1 MDTLKI
7 NTGEKRLAVSVDGV
21 NGREIVF
28 NPNDVLFIEKL
39 HRLYRVAMEQ
49 AREWDRREPEI
60 SAAIQAIPV
69 DENGVPETVDPAV
82 DPLVEI
88 NRFMRK
94 QIDDLF
100 GAGTS
105 EAIFGAAVYRNP
117 SIYLQ
122 LVEGVKPYIEQ
133 VREQRVQQY
142 IAPIP
147 KAKRKPRKRTK

>member
-7 NTGEKRLAVSVDGV
+7 STGEKRLAVSVNGV
-21 NGREIVF
+21 NGHEIVF
-28 NPNDVLFIEKL
+28 NPNDVLFVEKL
-39 HRLYRVAMEQ
+39 HHLYRLVMEK
-49 AREWDRREPEI
+49 AREWERREPEI

-82 DPLVEI
+82 NPLIEI
-88 NRFMRK
+88 NQFMRK

-105 EAIFGAAVYRNP
+105 AAVFGDAVYRNP
-117 SIYLQ
+117 EIYLQ
-122 LVEGVKPYIEQ
+122 LVEGIKPYVEA
-133 VREQRVQQY
+133 VRETAVSKY